1 MCHVQVWTHRV
12 AEVIMYFLR
21 QKNSKLFINPSMK
34 LKEHRLAA
42 KHWKMGCD
50 PLVWLGQ
57 RIGFHSFNPLSPS
70 ELMLI
75 HVLTTH
81 VIDISSPS
89 PSSSNPRR
97 SENLRQVLKCSN
109 ASMNDCEI
117 FASEWCNSKAMI
129 ESKTITMKQFSMP
142 HTFHIFSDILYL
154 VCGEDCQDT
163 WVMGLL
169 STGNISHSEE
179 WAGEEIWKKQFVINR
194 LCLLHH

>member
-1 MCHVQVWTHRV
+1 
-12 AEVIMYFLR
+12 
-21 QKNSKLFINPSMK
+21 MK
-34 LKEHRLAA
+34 LKRLWLAA
-42 KHWKMGCD
+42 LENGLWSFGLIGREWVFTLLPFRIDVDACPHDTRHWY
-50 PLVWLGQ
+50 Q
-57 RIGFHSFNPLSPS
+57 
-70 ELMLI
+70 
-75 HVLTTH
+75 LT
-81 VIDISSPS
+81 P
-89 PSSSNPRR
+89 PSSSNPGSFCR
-97 SENLRQVLKCSN
+97 SEKLRQVLKCIHKRLWEEN
-109 ASMNDCEI
+109 CAI

-154 VCGEDCQDT
+154 VCGEVCQDT

>member
-1 MCHVQVWTHRV
+1 
-12 AEVIMYFLR
+12 
-21 QKNSKLFINPSMK
+21 
-34 LKEHRLAA
+34 
-42 KHWKMGCD
+42 MGCD

-57 RIGFHSFNPLSPS
+57 RMGFHSSSPS
-70 ELMLI
+70 ELMLLR
-75 HVLTTH
+75 VLTTH

-89 PSSSNPRR
+89 PSSSNPGSFCR
-97 SENLRQVLKCSN
+97 SEKLWQVLKCIHERLWEEN
-109 ASMNDCEI
+109 CAI

-154 VCGEDCQDT
+154 VCGEVCQDT